1 MNADADHGYTGGFGT
16 FRKDSSAQ
24 RILTRAKIGIRDRPN
39 IETVVGFALTTSMI
53 FSRFKITASIITRS

>member
-1 MNADADHGYTGGFGT
+1 MNVDADHGCTGGFGT

-39 IETVVGFALTTSMI
+39 IETVVGSALPD
-53 FSRFKITASIITRS
+53 FDDLQPVQDYCLDHD